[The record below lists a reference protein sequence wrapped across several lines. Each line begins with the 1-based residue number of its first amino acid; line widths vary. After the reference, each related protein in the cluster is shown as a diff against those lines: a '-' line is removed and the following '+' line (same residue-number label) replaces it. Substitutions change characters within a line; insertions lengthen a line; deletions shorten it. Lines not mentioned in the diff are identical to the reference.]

1 MDISV
6 KLKER
11 FCKDYKIPINLFQ
24 EPYFTERINLYDA
37 IYESVYKYK
46 RFIYA
51 LSKYDTEQDYFE
63 EYNRVKDTAIDF
75 IKSTE
80 AYQRFNTEDMNKFAV
95 DNRGIS
101 KHDIFRP
108 SNDGKLFISID
119 MVKAN
124 FSALSHYDNSIFDW
138 AETWED
144 FIYKFT
150 DNEHIIHSKY
160 IRQVILGNCNPKRH
174 VTYERYLMSKV
185 LDIIEDYKIIDSVV
199 FYSDDEIVIDMTEVD
214 LVMSEFEVFC
224 KVFNSLSF
232 PLRFEYFTLHKIGG
246 IDGYIKRFRSDCGA
260 PRVEFKCID
269 AYSLPF
275 IMRKYLGEDI
285 TENDK
290 VFYHN
295 GYLAKYIEIP
305 DVELRW

>member
-24 EPYFTERINLYDA
+24 EPYFTERINLYDKVYGT
-37 IYESVYKYK
+37 ISKYE
-46 RFIYA
+46 RFINA
-51 LSKYDTEQDYFE
+51 MKKYSTEQDYFE
-63 EYNRVKDTAIDF
+63 EYNRTKDVAIDF
-75 IKSTE
+75 IKGTE

-101 KHDIFRP
+101 KHDIFKP

-124 FSALSHYDNSIFDW
+124 FSALSHYDSSIFGG
-138 AETWED
+138 AETWEE
-144 FIYKFT
+144 FISRFT
-150 DNEHIIHSKY
+150 NNDHIINSKY

-174 VTYERYLMSKV
+174 ITYERYLMSKV
-185 LDIIEDYKIIDSVV
+185 LYILENCKYIDNVV
-199 FYSDDEIVIDMTEVD
+199 FYNDDEIVLDMSNNF
-214 LVMSEFEVFC
+214 LSRYEFEKFC
-224 KVFNSLSF
+224 RMFGLVF

-246 IDGYIKRFRSDCGA
+246 IDGYAKCFRSDCGA

-269 AYSLPF
+269 GYSLPF
-275 IMRKYLGEDI
+275 IMRKYLGEVI

-305 DVELRW
+305 NVELRW

>member
-24 EPYFTERINLYDA
+24 EPYFSERINLYDKVYDT
-37 IYESVYKYK
+37 ISKYE
-46 RFIYA
+46 RFINAMKNY
-51 LSKYDTEQDYFE
+51 STEQDYFE
-63 EYNRVKDTAIDF
+63 EYNRIKDTAIDF
-75 IKSTE
+75 IKGTE

-95 DNRGIS
+95 NNRGIS
-101 KHDIFRP
+101 KHDIFKP

-124 FSALSHYDNSIFDW
+124 FTALSNYDNSIFDM
-138 AETWED
+138 AEIWED
-144 FIYKFT
+144 FISKFT
-150 DNEHIIHSKY
+150 ANDHIIYSKY

-185 LDIIEDYKIIDSVV
+185 LDIIEDYKLINSVV
-199 FYSDDEIVIDMTEVD
+199 FYSDDEVILD
-214 LVMSEFEVFC
+214 MSEIDLTMDEFRAFC
-224 KVFNSLSF
+224 KVFSSLTF
-232 PLRFEYFTLHKIGG
+232 PLHFEYFTLHKLGG
-246 IDGYIKRFRSDCGA
+246 IDGYAKRFRSDSGA
-260 PRVEFKCID
+260 PKVEFKCVD
-269 AYSLPF
+269 GYSLPF

-285 TENDK
+285 TESDK